1 MRFTDWA
8 PPPLQTMADGTA
20 TQEEVG
26 GITAGVGDGQI
37 LDAVDQTIMVVAM
50 ETEVMEIEGKG
61 SIN

>member
-1 MRFTDWA
+1 
-8 PPPLQTMADGTA
+8 MADGTV

-26 GITAGVGDGQI
+26 AITAGVGGGQT

-61 SIN
+61 SFN